1 MIMYNWSRNAMRT
14 LAYLLVLLCCAMVP
28 YVAAHQ
34 GTAHTHAPLVPIP
47 EYNNT
52 NGEANGESALLAAE
66 DFLSTLSRKQHGAIV
81 FERDADERAGWSNLP
96 AGIVTRAGLRLG
108 DLSDKQI
115 EALFTFLSASLSE
128 KGYYT
133 VAETLAAE
141 AVLSADRKAEQLQWA
156 PENYWLSF
164 YGTPSATDPWGWQFG
179 GHHLGIN
186 MAIADNVVTSMS
198 PTFVGTEPA
207 TFTYKDIAYEP
218 VRDMHRAGLR
228 IYNALNTAQKKIAA
242 SLGTAIIDDVI
253 TGPGQDGVIPP
264 LTGIAVSSLS
274 ATQKKLVILAIRE
287 WVEMQP
293 EENTTPRMA
302 ELEAELNNMRFVW
315 SGNVDGSG
323 DNYFRIQGPTLII
336 ELLSQADNVGASAQ
350 GLGHY
355 HTIYRNTTNE
365 YGGQR

>member
-1 MIMYNWSRNAMRT
+1 MIMYNWLRNAIRMFV
-14 LAYLLVLLCCAMVP
+14 YILVLLCCAMVP
-28 YVAAHQ
+28 HVAAHQ
-34 GTAHTHAPLVPIP
+34 GVTHAHMPLVPIP
-47 EYNNT
+47 EYGNASE
-52 NGEANGESALLAAE
+52 EANGESARLAAE
-66 DFLSTLSRKQHGAIV
+66 DFLSTLSRRQRGAIV
-81 FERDADERAGWSNLP
+81 FALDADERTGWSNLP
-96 AGIVTRAGLRLG
+96 AGIVKRAGLSLG

-115 EALFTFLSASLSE
+115 GALFTFLSASLSKE
-128 KGYYT
+128 GYDT
-133 VAETLAAE
+133 IAETLAAE
-141 AVLSADRKAEQLQWA
+141 AVLSTDQRAEQLQWA

-186 MAIADNVVTSMS
+186 MAITNNVITSMS

-207 TFTYKDIAYEP
+207 TFTYKDVAYEP

-228 IYNALNTAQKKIAA
+228 IYNALDTAQKRTAA
-242 SLGTAIIDDVI
+242 SLGTVTIDDVI

-274 ATQKKLVILAIRE
+274 ATQKKLVVLAIRE

-302 ELEAELNNMRFVW
+302 ELEAELNNMRFAW
-315 SGNVDGSG
+315 FGDVDGSG